1 MSDII
6 FYQYKS
12 IWFILNIVLILYAI
26 ILFCYVKFSG
36 HKTSMS
42 LVIIYLNN
50 YKLIL

>member
-1 MSDII
+1 MTDNNL
-6 FYQYKS
+6 FHYKS
-12 IWFILNIVLILYAI
+12 IWLFLNIVLILYAI

-36 HKTSMS
+36 HKTSIS